1 MRDGDNVRLDL
12 PIRLDEAVL
21 GGKVKVPTVD
31 GAVMLGVPPGS
42 SSGKV
47 LRLKGK
53 GFTRPDQTRGDQ
65 LVTLI
70 VDLPADDAELRAF
83 AERWE
88 SDKGRNPRAAMAD
101 G

>member
-1 MRDGDNVRLDL
+1 M
-12 PIRLDEAVL
+12 
-21 GGKVKVPTVD
+21 
-31 GAVMLGVPPGS
+31 
-42 SSGKV
+42 

-83 AERWE
+83 AEHWE
-88 SDKGRNPRAAMAD
+88 SDKGRNPRAAMGD